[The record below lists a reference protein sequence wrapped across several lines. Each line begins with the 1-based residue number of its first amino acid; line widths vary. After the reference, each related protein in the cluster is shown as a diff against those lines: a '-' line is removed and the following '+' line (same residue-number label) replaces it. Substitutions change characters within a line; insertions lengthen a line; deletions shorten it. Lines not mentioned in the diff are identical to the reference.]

1 MKAINPNRAMMT
13 KGGEAM
19 VKKPCC
25 GLVGNGYKPLRV
37 AGESG
42 TISPTSGCCE
52 RVEIKD
58 SYKWVLPEE
67 FKKRSLEKACAGS
80 VHSV

>member
-1 MKAINPNRAMMT
+1 MMAINPNPAIMT
-13 KGGEAM
+13 KGGEPM

-25 GLVGNGYKPLRV
+25 GLVGNGYKPIRA

-42 TISPTSGCCE
+42 TLSPASGCCE

-58 SYKWVLPEE
+58 SYKRVLPEE
-67 FKKRSLEKACAGS
+67 FEKKKS
-80 VHSV
+80 